1 MYIEHVHLKLLY
13 LRESYE
19 MKEIMESWRKKVLE
33 PEEEEQTLVVD
44 VEAVPGEFEE
54 DDEVEIEVVD
64 DDELDEWKKEDDDS
78 YPSRKKRKHN
88 RRMMKPDRASWHP
101 GYSEL
106 AALGKGHVGL
116 GDVAL
121 QEAKKPRKPWCHPH
135 NPFHD
140 ESGQF
145 TNPER
150 HKGSASQEGPSGD
163 SPADCRHGQTRRS
176 SANRSTQAT
185 KRPCGRKGRYVCK
198 DGSKKYQEALVL
210 FEDYLTSDVQAEGK
224 GEQFEAYLAGVID
237 QSLQRAVQKHMQT
250 QGCSFAQLVRAMQL
264 WSSAEKADLY
274 KQKKSQEK

>member
-1 MYIEHVHLKLLY
+1 
-13 LRESYE
+13 
-19 MKEIMESWRKKVLE
+19 MKDIMESWRKKVLE
-33 PEEEEQTLVVD
+33 PEEREQELVIDVD
-44 VEAVPGEFEE
+44 AVEGEFEE
-54 DDEVEIEVVD
+54 GDEVEIEVVD
-64 DDELDEWKKEDDDS
+64 DEELDEWKKEDDDS

-88 RRMMKPDRASWHP
+88 RRMQKPDRASWHP

-106 AALGKGHVGL
+106 AALSKGHVGL

-121 QEAKKPRKPWCHPH
+121 QEAKKERKPWCHPH

-145 TNPER
+145 TNPEK

-163 SPADCRHGQTRRS
+163 SPSDCRHGQTRRS

-198 DGSKKYQEALVL
+198 DGRKKYEEALVV
-210 FEDYLTSDVQAEGK
+210 FEEYLASDVQSEGK
-224 GEQFEAYLAGVID
+224 EEQFEAYLAGIID
-237 QSLQRAVQKHMQT
+237 QSLQRAVQKYMRS
-250 QGCSFAQLVRAMQL
+250 QGCSFGQLVRAMQM